1 MNTIGIDF
9 GTGNTVL
16 AEWYGTQSKIFEQV
30 GSNGLVSSDV
40 AIDLK
45 GQVYPQPVQDLQN
58 LSEYKIEKFIKRKL
72 LNALEEENQK
82 AIAYLT
88 ELAALRLKYIYDSY
102 TQASTEKVVKAVLTC
117 PANTGQAYRSVL
129 MEIGRQIGL
138 PSIDI
143 VDEPTAAAVHHG
155 LAETAT
161 SNEKWMVIDW
171 GCGTCDISMIERK
184 QGSKDLKVVCV
195 EGDNNLGG

>member
-72 LNALEEENQK
+72 LNALEEGNQK

-88 ELAALRLKYIYDSY
+88 ELAALRLKYIM
-102 TQASTEKVVKAVLTC
+102 TAIPKQAPKKLLSRTYLS
-117 PANTGQAYRSVL
+117 GQYGSG
-129 MEIGRQIGL
+129 IPQCIDGNRQ
-138 PSIDI
+138 
-143 VDEPTAAAVHHG
+143 A
-155 LAETAT
+155 
-161 SNEKWMVIDW
+161 DW
-171 GCGTCDISMIERK
+171 IAIH
-184 QGSKDLKVVCV
+184 
-195 EGDNNLGG
+195 